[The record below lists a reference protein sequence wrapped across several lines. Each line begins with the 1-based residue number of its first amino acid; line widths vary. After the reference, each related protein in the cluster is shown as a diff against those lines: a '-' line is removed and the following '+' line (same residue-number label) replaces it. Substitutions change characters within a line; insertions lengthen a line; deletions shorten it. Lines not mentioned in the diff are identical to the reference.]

1 MITLEVHNQMV
12 TWSAEFAETMMNYYR
27 SHNIPFKVIEN
38 GASSRLNS
46 VADYL
51 SLAKTARP
59 AKISDNLL
67 QFRIFEFLGL
77 MG

>member
-1 MITLEVHNQMV
+1 MMTLEVHNQLV
-12 TWSAEFAETMMNYYR
+12 TWSEEFAETMMNYYR
-27 SHNIPFKVIEN
+27 SHGITFKILEN
-38 GASSRLNS
+38 GAPSRLNS
-46 VADYL
+46 VSDYV

-59 AKISDNLL
+59 AKISDNML